1 VEEMEAL
8 EVPLILG
15 NTYHL
20 ALRPTTEL
28 LDDCGGLHKFMGWRR
43 AMLTDSGGF
52 QMVSLLKLAN
62 ITEEGVTF
70 QSPSDGSKML
80 LTPEKSMQL
89 QNEIGAD
96 IMMALDD
103 VVSSTTPS
111 RERVEEAM
119 HRTLR
124 WIDRCIS
131 AHSRPTAQN
140 LFGIVQ
146 GGLDLD
152 LRAHCCEELIKRDL
166 PGYAIGGL
174 SGGEAKDQFWRV
186 VYHCAM
192 RLPADKPR
200 YCMGVGYPIDLVVCV
215 ALGIDM
221 FDCVYPARTARFG
234 VALTDGG
241 NMQLKNKKFKADF
254 SPIEKDCSC
263 ATCTSFTRAY
273 LHCLVCKEQTGARLV
288 TIHNIAYMMRLG
300 KRMRQAIRDDVF
312 PEFVLGFFQKWY
324 PRGDWPQ
331 WCYDALAQVNINLP
345 HPPVVVAKEAAASPN
360 AAPPASRDE
369 QAATASRVESAS
381 EADGIGGSGPGK
393 ERGMEGGM
401 SKRASKRGE
410 KKAERAEKKRQ
421 RAEGL
426 VRSGTLP

>member
-1 VEEMEAL
+1 MSAADAPPGLAGASERSPALKHAVLARCSTSSARVCSLELPHNTLELPIFMPVGTVRPRAASSPRTRRALPDLRLVRSPGLARRPRPPCTLSRPCPVYVCAASPRPRPLPRRPQAAAVKGLTVEEMEAL

-20 ALRPTTEL
+20 ALRPTTKL
-28 LDDCGGLHKFMGWRR
+28 LDECGGLHKFMGWRR

-124 WIDRCIS
+124 WIDRCIA

-146 GGLDLD
+146 VGLPL
-152 LRAHCCEELIKRDL
+152 LARAPEPAAGMGKGSRQRGRQRE
-166 PGYAIGGL
+166 
-174 SGGEAKDQFWRV
+174 SGGKGCR
-186 VYHCAM
+186 
-192 RLPADKPR
+192 R
-200 YCMGVGYPIDLVVCV
+200 
-215 ALGIDM
+215 
-221 FDCVYPARTARFG
+221 
-234 VALTDGG
+234 
-241 NMQLKNKKFKADF
+241 
-254 SPIEKDCSC
+254 
-263 ATCTSFTRAY
+263 
-273 LHCLVCKEQTGARLV
+273 
-288 TIHNIAYMMRLG
+288 
-300 KRMRQAIRDDVF
+300 
-312 PEFVLGFFQKWY
+312 
-324 PRGDWPQ
+324 
-331 WCYDALAQVNINLP
+331 
-345 HPPVVVAKEAAASPN
+345 
-360 AAPPASRDE
+360 
-369 QAATASRVESAS
+369 
-381 EADGIGGSGPGK
+381 
-393 ERGMEGGM
+393 
-401 SKRASKRGE
+401 
-410 KKAERAEKKRQ
+410 
-421 RAEGL
+421 
-426 VRSGTLP
+426 